1 MDSAA
6 QTAPPARVPKGAP
19 LQQPKK
25 QEQLSVRPKVPALR
39 GLASVA
45 PVAASPASRQ
55 SMPAPGVAN
64 GAGRLIAVARQSV
77 VPKTA
82 VPPAPLVAARPT
94 RPPAPT
100 NSAAA
105 GAKLSFAP
113 TGLGEASKT
122 RVSLPKPPRASEKPK
137 PEPRGELQAPKAQPP
152 RSRIA
157 APKTRVA
164 GGFSRLPT
172 MAGSSA
178 GNRVALQGQVSQS
191 PVSTRLSSTPVRG
204 DDLPPLNGAVCPDLT
219 PIHRP

>member
-6 QTAPPARVPKGAP
+6 RPAPPARVLNGAP

-25 QEQLSVRPKVPALR
+25 QEQLSVRPKVPAPR
-39 GLASVA
+39 GPVGVP
-45 PVAASPASRQ
+45 PVAASPASRR

-64 GAGRLIAVARQSV
+64 GAARRIAAGRRSV
-77 VPKTA
+77 LTKTA
-82 VPPAPLVAARPT
+82 VPPAPSVAARPT

-100 NSAAA
+100 NTAAA
-105 GAKLSFAP
+105 GAKLSSAP

-122 RVSLPKPPRASEKPK
+122 RVSLPKPPQASEKPK
-137 PEPRGELQAPKAQPP
+137 PEPRGEPQAPKAQPP

-178 GNRVALQGQVSQS
+178 GNRVALLAPVPES
-191 PVSTRLSSTPVRG
+191 PESTRLSSTPVRG
-204 DDLPPLNGAVCPDLT
+204 DLPPINGAVGLDLT